1 MFRKVDNWIAG
12 FDGAL
17 RVIAGVAV
25 AGRTSPASQIEDVPM
40 NDADRRHSAGLMR
53 VNHVGE
59 VCAQA
64 LYQAQ
69 GQFARSAEL
78 TGQFAHAA
86 REEEDHLA
94 WTAERIA
101 QLGSHTSILNPVWFA
116 GSYLLGI
123 AAARAGDP
131 QSLGFVVE
139 TERQVEAHLTHHL
152 ETLPAADTLSRA
164 IVLRMRDD
172 EIAHGAAAQA
182 LGAGQIAKSVRL
194 LMGLMS
200 KVMTRTAYYL

>member
-1 MFRKVDNWIAG
+1 MSGRTDNWIAG
-12 FDGAL
+12 FDKAL
-17 RVIAGVAV
+17 RIIAGVAV
-25 AGRTSPASQIEDVPM
+25 AARASPAVTIEEAVMSDQ
-40 NDADRRHSAGLMR
+40 DRRHSAGLMR

-64 LYQAQ
+64 LYQSQ
-69 GQFARSAEL
+69 GQFARSADL
-78 TGQFAHAA
+78 TRQFALAA

-101 QLGSHTSILNPVWFA
+101 QLGSRTSVLNPIWFA

-123 AAARAGDP
+123 AAARAGDAR
-131 QSLGFVVE
+131 SLGFVVE

-152 ETLPAADTLSRA
+152 DTLPATDTMSRA
-164 IVLRMRDD
+164 IVLQMRDD
-172 EIAHGAAAQA
+172 EIAHGAAAQE
-182 LGAGQIAKSVRL
+182 LGASELPKPARL
-194 LMGLMS
+194 LMGVIS

>member
-1 MFRKVDNWIAG
+1 MISRTDNWIAG
-12 FDGAL
+12 FDSAL
-17 RVIAGVAV
+17 RIIAGVAV
-25 AGRTSPASQIEDVPM
+25 AARASPALAVEDVAM
-40 NDADRRHSAGLMR
+40 SEEDRRHSAGLMR

-69 GQFARSAEL
+69 GQFARSAAL

-101 QLGSHTSILNPVWFA
+101 QLGSHTSVLNPIWFA

-123 AAARAGDP
+123 AAARAGDKR
-131 QSLGFVVE
+131 SLGFVVE

-152 ETLPAADTLSRA
+152 DTLPATDTMSRA
-164 IVLRMRDD
+164 IVLQMRDD
-172 EIAHGAAAQA
+172 EIAHGAAAQE
-182 LGAGQIAKSVRL
+182 LGASELPKPARL
-194 LMGLMS
+194 LMGAIS

>member
-1 MFRKVDNWIAG
+1 MGFRTDNWIAG
-12 FDGAL
+12 FDSAL

-25 AGRTSPASQIEDVPM
+25 AARTSPALSIEEVPM
-40 NDADRRHSAGLMR
+40 SESDRRHSAGLMR

-69 GQFARSAEL
+69 GQFARSTEL
-78 TGQFAHAA
+78 TLQFAHAA

-101 QLGSHTSILNPVWFA
+101 QLESHRSILNPIWFA
-116 GSYLLGI
+116 GSYVLGAI
-123 AAARAGDP
+123 AARAGDAR
-131 QSLGFVVE
+131 SLGFVVE
-139 TERQVEAHLTHHL
+139 TERQVEAHLSHHL
-152 ETLPAADTLSRA
+152 ETLPVTDTRSRA
-164 IVLRMRDD
+164 IVLQMRDD
-172 EIAHGAAAQA
+172 EISHGAAAQE
-182 LGAGQIAKSVRL
+182 LGASSLPKPARL
-194 LMGLMS
+194 LMGLVS